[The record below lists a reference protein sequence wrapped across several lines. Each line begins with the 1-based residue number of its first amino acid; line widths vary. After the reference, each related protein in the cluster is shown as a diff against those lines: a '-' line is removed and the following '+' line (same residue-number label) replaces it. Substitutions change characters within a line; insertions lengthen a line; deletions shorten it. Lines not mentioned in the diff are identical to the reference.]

1 MRPDFH
7 VTWLLPAATA
17 LLAAPAAATTYFTVE
32 QAQQRLLPGQTL
44 SPVTVSLT
52 PAQAKAVQQASGVR
66 VRQPVVKVWRAANGG
81 WFYLD
86 QVLGKHEMITYA
98 LALDASGAVSGL
110 EIVDYRETYGDAV
123 RNPKWRAQ
131 FTGKRHGAVLKL
143 DRDIVNLSGAT
154 LSSAHIT
161 DGVRRLLATHALVVA
176 KAATR

>member
-1 MRPDFH
+1 MRRDFH
-7 VTWLLPAATA
+7 MQWLLPATA
-17 LLAAPAAATTYFTVE
+17 VLVAASPAMAATYFTVE
-32 QAQQRLLPGQTL
+32 QAQQKLFAGQTL
-44 SPVTVSLT
+44 TPVPVTLT
-52 PAQAKAVQQASGVR
+52 PEQAKAVQKASGLR
-66 VRQPVVKVWRAANGG
+66 VREPALKVWRAADGG

-98 LALDASGAVSGL
+98 LALDAGGAVRGL
-110 EIVDYRETYGDAV
+110 EILDYRETYGDAV

-131 FTGKRHGAVLKL
+131 FTGKRNGAPLKL

-176 KAATR
+176 AHG